1 MATEGKLTP
10 AQFEILQRV
19 WDSPGGLTVAE
30 IWDWVRTERD
40 VSRTTVLNLV
50 DRLEKRGWLTRSK
63 DESVFRY
70 QAAVERATAESQ
82 LANDFVQEFFSGS
95 AMNLVMSL
103 LGSKPVTRS
112 EIRKLQQLLDE
123 TDTKSSVGD
132 HA

>member
-70 QAAVERATAESQ
+70 QAAVERATAESR

-112 EIRKLQQLLDE
+112 DIRKLQQLLDE
-123 TDTKSSVGD
+123 TDTKSSAGD
-132 HA
+132 HV